1 MSKVYDLTVIGSG
14 PAGLSAAI
22 YASRYNLKTLV
33 LGMNQGGT
41 ITDAHKVCNYPGL
54 PEISGPVLGEKMK
67 EHAEKYGAEVK
78 MGLVEDIEKEEGN
91 FSLVT
96 NLDEKYFSKKIILAT
111 GTKRR
116 KLGLDGEDE
125 FMGSGVSYCATCDG
139 KFFEDKIVG
148 VVGGANSAATA
159 ALYLADIAE
168 KVYIIYRRDKLRA
181 VDAWK
186 KEIDKKD
193 NIELIF
199 NANVVDLL
207 GGDSLEQVKLDNG
220 ESIDLQGLFIE
231 IGSVPKT
238 DLAKDLGVKLKNE
251 YIDVDSKQR
260 TNLDSI
266 WAAGDITTN
275 SNKFKQA
282 ITASAEGAIAA
293 NDIHKKIKSSN

>member
-199 NANVVDLL
+199 NANVVDLF

-238 DLAKDLGVKLKNE
+238 DLAKDLGVELKNG